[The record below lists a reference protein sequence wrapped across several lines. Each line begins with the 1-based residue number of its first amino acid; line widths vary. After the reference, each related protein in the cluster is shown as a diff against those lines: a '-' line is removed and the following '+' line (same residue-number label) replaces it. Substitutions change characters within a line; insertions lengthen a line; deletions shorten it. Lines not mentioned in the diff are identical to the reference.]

1 MIAAQ
6 GELRGQGGRMTVDGD
21 GGPATGAAV
30 RSQEQGPSTRA
41 GAPGSDPRTVVGALT
56 YKRPDDLRAA
66 LPMLVEQAALLDPP
80 AQVLVVDNDP
90 EGGARD
96 VVEDLARRSAADGG
110 PVVRYAHEPE
120 PGIAAA
126 RNRAFDECADAD
138 VLVFIDD
145 DERPVPTWLR
155 LLVDT
160 YLLDRPE
167 AVVGPVVSE
176 YEQEPDAWVT
186 AGRFF
191 DRRRLPTGTVTDVAA
206 TNNLL
211 LDLHRVR
218 ALGLRFDER
227 FGLSGGSDQL
237 LTRQL
242 AQAGGRLVW
251 CDEAVVV
258 DVVPPDRVTRRWV
271 LARAYRNGNT
281 WGRTS
286 VVLAD
291 GALGRTVA
299 RARITGQGLVR
310 AAGGAARLAFGTV
323 TGSLAHQAK
332 GRRTYARGTG
342 MIAGAYGTVYV
353 EYARDGRRTVRSGKV
368 PGAS

>member
-6 GELRGQGGRMTVDGD
+6 GEPRTLRGAEMTQDSTT
-21 GGPATGAAV
+21 TGAA
-30 RSQEQGPSTRA
+30 A
-41 GAPGSDPRTVVGALT
+41 APATARRDPRTVVAALT
-56 YKRPDDLRAA
+56 YRRPDDLRAA

-80 AQVLVVDNDP
+80 ADVLVVDNDP
-90 EGGARD
+90 EGGAHA
-96 VVEDLARRSAADGG
+96 VVEDAAARSAAQGG
-110 PVVRYAHEPE
+110 PVVRYAHEPH

-126 RNRAFDECADAD
+126 RNRALDESADHD

-155 LLVDT
+155 LLVDV
-160 YLLDRPE
+160 YLVDRPE
-167 AVVGPVVSE
+167 GVVGPVVSE
-176 YEQEPDAWVT
+176 YEQEPDAWVR

-211 LDLHRVR
+211 LDLGRLR
-218 ALGLRFDER
+218 ELGLRFDER

-242 AQAGGRLVW
+242 AKAGGRMVW

-271 LARAYRNGNT
+271 LARAFRNGNT

-291 GALGRTVA
+291 GPWGRTLA
-299 RARITGQGLVR
+299 RARVTGQGAVR
-310 AAGGAARLAFGTV
+310 AAGGAARLAVGLV
-323 TGSLAHQAK
+323 TRSQAHQAR
-332 GRRTYARGTG
+332 GRRTWARGTG

-353 EYARDGRRTVRSGKV
+353 EYARDGQRTVRAGKV

>member
-1 MIAAQ
+1 MEDGSEVVEAA
-6 GELRGQGGRMTVDGD
+6 RD
-21 GGPATGAAV
+21 AT
-30 RSQEQGPSTRA
+30 RTRHD
-41 GAPGSDPRTVVGALT
+41 DPRTVVGVLT

-66 LPMLVEQAALLDPP
+66 LPMLVAQAALLDPP

-96 VVEDLARRSAADGG
+96 VVESEAARSAAEGG
-110 PVVRYAHEPE
+110 PVVRYAHEPQ

-126 RNRAFDECADAD
+126 RNRAFDESGDAD
-138 VLVFIDD
+138 LLVFIDD

-160 YLLDRPE
+160 YLVDRPE
-167 AVVGPVVSE
+167 GVVGPVVSE
-176 YEQEPDAWVT
+176 FEQQPDAWVA

-191 DRRRLPTGTVTDVAA
+191 DRRRLPTGTTTDVAA

-211 LDLHRVR
+211 LDLARVR

-242 AQAGGRLVW
+242 AKAGGRMVW

-271 LARAYRNGNT
+271 LARAFRNGNT

-291 GALGRTVA
+291 GPLDRALV
-299 RARITGQGLVR
+299 RARVTGQGAVR
-310 AAGGAARLAFGTV
+310 AAGGAARWALGTV
-323 TGSLAHQAK
+323 TRSQVHQAK
-332 GRRTYARGTG
+332 GRRTFARGTG

-353 EYARDGRRTVRSGKV
+353 EYARDGRRTVRAGKV